1 MAWHFARRILSGL
14 LLFAGTA
21 LSSPEPPSSLP
32 TPPPAL
38 TVRSPKGR
46 FLVQF
51 SEPRTVARE
60 PSDAL
65 WSVVTV
71 RDLEAGTVRVA
82 HSATGRRGSGDSW
95 QGFRAWEGREPWSP
109 DGLYLVYVSC
119 GCLDQE
125 GFEDFDAVCHDELA
139 FLPMLPPPSGRH
151 ELALGQ
157 LAFGG
162 WVPNR
167 RHTLF
172 EIDLAL
178 SDGTRH
184 RVLPWVA
191 DPSPSGSSR

>member
-95 QGFRAWEGREPWSP
+95 RGFAPGRVASP
-109 DGLYLVYVSC
+109 G
-119 GCLDQE
+119 
-125 GFEDFDAVCHDELA
+125 APTVC
-139 FLPMLPPPSGRH
+139 
-151 ELALGQ
+151 
-157 LAFGG
+157 
-162 WVPNR
+162 
-167 RHTLF
+167 T
-172 EIDLAL
+172 
-178 SDGTRH
+178 
-184 RVLPWVA
+184 
-191 DPSPSGSSR
+191 SST